1 MYTCL
6 DVLLTI
12 IGILFV
18 FCVII
23 ISLLLY
29 LSLVSQGL
37 STAGIGGVLVA
48 LIPSTVLSLLGFG
61 LKRKLLG
68 GHTEKTDP
76 DQQSSGSTSQQQ
88 QQHSGPQLGDVAIQI
103 PEDWGEQDENTPLL
117 VASRNARQRV
127 TG

>member
-6 DVLLTI
+6 DVILTI

-18 FCVII
+18 FCII
-23 ISLLLY
+23 IITLLLY

-68 GHTEKTDP
+68 GHTEKNASDP
-76 DQQSSGSTSQQQ
+76 DQHSSGSTSQQ
-88 QQHSGPQLGDVAIQI
+88 
-103 PEDWGEQDENTPLL
+103 
-117 VASRNARQRV
+117 
-127 TG
+127 